1 MKSQLQTARAQ
12 DSLRSHAILP
22 EAREARREPSEVS
35 DRAGIKSLVIDEHTH
50 QRVRELRA
58 RGFAPKEIA
67 RSLGVKPAIVSDLV
81 RTLAA
86 QRDATDADTDHYDCL
101 LNTGWSTGLKID
113 GHPEW
118 STAGADDST
127 GGLVTVLV
135 ARRRRHRHGATACVY
150 LLDVYCLG
158 IKNAM
163 GPHSLDDQR
172 LRRLA
177 DRIFSGYHAPPITAP
192 IELVRDLVFGA
203 AEYAQRLGF
212 APHPDFDR
220 ARDHLG
226 PWSGPSAIT
235 FGCNGKPTYISGPH
249 DNPDRVLRTLRRA
262 VGRDGFNY
270 TVGIDLTELPLTG

>member
-1 MKSQLQTARAQ
+1 MLAPC
-12 DSLRSHAILP
+12 RS
-22 EAREARREPSEVS
+22 PS
-35 DRAGIKSLVIDEHTH
+35 
-50 QRVRELRA
+50 
-58 RGFAPKEIA
+58 
-67 RSLGVKPAIVSDLV
+67 
-81 RTLAA
+81 AA
-86 QRDATDADTDHYDCL
+86 SVLRDAKWFPANGRCSWESGRP
-101 LNTGWSTGLKID
+101 NQPVPSD
-113 GHPEW
+113 G
-118 STAGADDST
+118 DQ
-127 GGLVTVLV
+127 
-135 ARRRRHRHGATACVY
+135 
-150 LLDVYCLG
+150 
-158 IKNAM
+158 

-192 IELVRDLVFGA
+192 IELVRDLEFGA

-249 DNPDRVLRTLRRA
+249 DNPDRVLRALRRV